1 MSMGARRRTQYDNP
15 QRLTQVLN
23 QNGTSTLDQHTY
35 TLDSVGN
42 RTQVA
47 EVLAQ
52 VGGGSIS
59 PTTTYSYDRLYRL
72 LGDGTNTYA
81 YDPVGNRLSWSSTN
95 YSYDRADRITSA
107 GSTTYSVNNNGNV
120 IWRGTDSFSY
130 DQANR
135 LKNLTVGGVTSTYT
149 WDGNGKRVSST
160 TGGTTTNFVYDVSGK
175 LPMLLTDGTRKY
187 VHGAGWLTRPTWPA
201 TFRQWFIT
209 TAWDRHAL

>member
-52 VGGGSIS
+52 VGGGSIA

-72 LGDGTNTYA
+72 LGDGTNTYT
-81 YDPVGNRLSWSSTN
+81 YDPVGNRLSWGATSYT
-95 YSYDRADRITSA
+95 YDRADRIAAA
-107 GSTTYSVNNNGNV
+107 GSTTYAVNVNGNLTG
-120 IWRGTDSFSY
+120 RGADVCT
-130 DQANR
+130 
-135 LKNLTVGGVTSTYT
+135 TSA
-149 WDGNGKRVSST
+149 S
-160 TGGTTTNFVYDVSGK
+160 NF
-175 LPMLLTDGTRKY
+175 
-187 VHGAGWLTRPTWPA
+187 HCC
-201 TFRQWFIT
+201 
-209 TAWDRHAL
+209 